1 MKPITQIST
10 TERVVICRRC
20 GGYGK
25 VDAYSENP
33 ERWYPNA
40 SILCPECKGDGR
52 MIEVTK
58 TERIYKRIEGLELFR
73 PIKD

>member
-10 TERVVICRRC
+10 TERIVICRRC

-25 VDAYSENP
+25 VDAYPENP

-40 SILCPECKGDGR
+40 TMLCPECQGDGR
-52 MIEVTK
+52 MMEVTK
-58 TERIYKRIEGLELFR
+58 TERIYKRIDGLELLR